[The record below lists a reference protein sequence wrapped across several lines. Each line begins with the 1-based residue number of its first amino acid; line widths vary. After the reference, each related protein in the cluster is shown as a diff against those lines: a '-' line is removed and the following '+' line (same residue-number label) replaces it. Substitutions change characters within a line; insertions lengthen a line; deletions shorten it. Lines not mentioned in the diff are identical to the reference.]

1 MTLRS
6 FGRRALIG
14 TMAAAPWA
22 AHAQSQ
28 GQSQNWPDRPIRL
41 INPWPAG
48 GPSDLLSRPLNQK
61 LTATLGRPVV
71 MENRPGANGTI
82 ATALA
87 LRSPPDGYTILLAH
101 AGPLTLAPV
110 FQSNV
115 PYDPLKDLEPVM
127 QIASVPTVLVCRAD
141 LGVTDLASFIAKAKA
156 SPQPL
161 SYASVGQGSTTHLGT
176 ELLSQLSG
184 APMLHVPY
192 TGSTQAIIDMIAGR
206 IDFAL
211 FSIGAVTGHLEAGR
225 LKGLAVST
233 LTRVAR
239 LPDLPAIAEIY
250 PGYELNSWYGIAMP
264 AGTPRWLIDR
274 LHREYTAA
282 LNLADYQAMVQDSGM
297 VIEATDPSSFG
308 RKIAD
313 DLKRWSE
320 FAQTTGIRAG

>member
-1 MTLRS
+1 
-6 FGRRALIG
+6 
-14 TMAAAPWA
+14 MA
-22 AHAQSQ
+22 Q
-28 GQSQNWPDRPIRL
+28 GQNQGQGPNWPDRPIRL
-41 INPWPAG
+41 INPWPPG

-61 LTATLGRPVV
+61 LSSALGRPVV

-184 APMLHVPY
+184 VPMLHVPY
-192 TGSTQAIIDMIAGR
+192 TGSTQPIIDMLAGR

-211 FSIGAVTGHLEAGR
+211 FSIGAVTGYLEDGR

-239 LPDLPAIAEIY
+239 LPDLPAIAETY

-264 AGTPRWLIDR
+264 AGTPRWLIER

-282 LNLADYQAMVQDSGM
+282 LGVAEYKAVVQDSGM
-297 VIEATDPSSFG
+297 AIEATDPASFG

-313 DLKRWSE
+313 DLKRWGE
-320 FAQTTGIRAG
+320 FARATGIRGG